1 MPTMQCSIDARKNGI
16 YDQYINAFNNAGAYH
31 VVVNRDA
38 ATMQW
43 PIYEFR
49 VQYTA
54 GYGRNMLRF
63 LVCDTT
69 TLEINHITAVK
80 EDFPDKYDDVTEMF
94 FTTYQ
99 LDLNTITEVNNSNQ
113 LDFYA
118 YPVGKYYQFGNVR
131 FDCCAATPAYKT
143 RKFEEMTDDDGA
155 QSMISE
161 PISKLAKYR

>member
-1 MPTMQCSIDARKNGI
+1 MPTMQCIIDARKNGI
-16 YDQYINAFNNAGAYH
+16 YDQYIDAFNNTGAYH
-31 VVVNRDA
+31 AVVTRDPN
-38 ATMQW
+38 TMQW

-69 TLEINHITAVK
+69 TLQINYITAIK
-80 EDFPDKYDDVTEMF
+80 EDFPDRYDDVTEMF

-99 LDLNTITEVNNSNQ
+99 LDLNTCTEVNNSNQ
-113 LDFYA
+113 LEFFA
-118 YPVGKYYQFGNVR
+118 YPVGKYYQYGVVR
-131 FDCCAATPAYKT
+131 FNCCAAAGYKT
-143 RKFEEMTDDDGA
+143 RKFDEMADDDGT